1 MEDSS
6 ITEAAHDAA
15 PTARRRETRAR
26 LIDAATDVFVEEGLQ
41 GASVESIC
49 TRAGFTRGAFYS
61 NFSSKEELF
70 LAALTHEHEKR
81 LENLRTRAAELE
93 PRLHTLETPLERQ
106 TLAAYVTDFVAP
118 TEPTLDWFLLE
129 TEFVLL
135 ATRDAALAPGFAEFL
150 QRFEGAIAAIVED
163 LVAAAGRRFL
173 IPVDQA
179 VATFSALYERSYRL
193 RALDPGQTTVT
204 ADLGERIAELLFIV
218 TGPIDGATDTCEI
231 WSTAASGDTQ

>member
-1 MEDSS
+1 MTDV
-6 ITEAAHDAA
+6 AHDAA
-15 PTARRRETRAR
+15 PTARRRETRGR
-26 LIDAATDVFVEEGLQ
+26 LIESAAEVFVEEGLQ

-70 LAALTHEHEKR
+70 LATLTREHEKR
-81 LENLRTRAAELE
+81 LESLRVRATELE
-93 PRLHTLETPLERQ
+93 PRLQSLQAPLERS

-118 TEPTLDWFLLE
+118 AEPTLDWYLLE

-135 ATRDAALAPGFAEFL
+135 ATRDAQLAPGFTEFL
-150 QRFEGAIAAIVED
+150 QHFEGAVVTIVED

-173 IPVDQA
+173 IPIDQA

-193 RALDPGQTTVT
+193 RALDPGQVASTD
-204 ADLGERIAELLFIV
+204 DLGERIAELLFIV
-218 TGPIDGATDTCEI
+218 TGPIDGTAGRCAIEATADTR
-231 WSTAASGDTQ
+231 DTQ